1 MTTNETRT
9 HLNHLKAFLGHVEN
23 KALRLMDLVY
33 KLEEKICDIEL
44 NESRK

>member
-1 MTTNETRT
+1 MTMNETRN
-9 HLNHLKAFLGHVEN
+9 HLNHLKVFLDNVER

-44 NESRK
+44 NEMKK